1 MSGKI
6 FRRFLKKSF
15 LNYLLEILNYLVVLD
30 KMFVLWL
37 FFNLKLKIITATTKN
52 KAKKEEEKDPLRRSF
67 YCFAVNFIW

>member
-30 KMFVLWL
+30 KMFVL
-37 FFNLKLKIITATTKN
+37 
-52 KAKKEEEKDPLRRSF
+52 
-67 YCFAVNFIW
+67 